1 MKELNNDELM
11 NIDGGA
17 TGFTAS
23 LLNAASRAISTLM
36 ELGRNLGSAIRRT
49 INGSV
54 CPF

>member
-1 MKELNNDELM
+1 MRQLNDKELMRIE
-11 NIDGGA
+11 GGA
-17 TGFTAS
+17 GFTAS

-49 INGSV
+49 INGSI

>member
-1 MKELNNDELM
+1 MRELNNEELM
-11 NIDGGA
+11 SIEGGA
-17 TGFTAS
+17 GFTAA

-54 CPF
+54 CPI

>member
-1 MKELNNDELM
+1 MIELNNKELM
-11 NIDGGA
+11 NIEGGA
-17 TGFTAS
+17 GFSAT

-49 INGSV
+49 ISGSI